1 MLYILSLL
9 YKNIIFNFIFRVKLS
24 FLYRKYDIYLLQR
37 TNRERTK
44 IYIFNIVE
52 LTFSENVLK

>member
-37 TNRERTK
+37 TNREQK
-44 IYIFNIVE
+44 YIF
-52 LTFSENVLK
+52 LT